1 MEDRL
6 RRLETH
12 VKNHP
17 TDYQSVIS
25 LLKLR
30 SAFIEKQRKQK
41 QIERLRKVAA
51 YRKMLKEGNN
61 GKYSK

>member
-1 MEDRL
+1 MDDRL

-12 VKNHP
+12 VRNHP

-30 SAFIEKQRKQK
+30 SKAIEKQRKQK
-41 QIERLRKVAA
+41 QIKHLRKVAA
-51 YRKMLKEGNN
+51 YRKMLKEEGHGN
-61 GKYSK
+61 

>member
-6 RRLETH
+6 RRLEIH
-12 VKNHP
+12 VRNHP

-30 SAFIEKQRKQK
+30 SKAIEQQKKQGM
-41 QIERLRKVAA
+41 IEYLRKVAA

-61 GKYSK
+61 GN

>member
-30 SAFIEKQRKQK
+30 SEVIEKQRKQS
-41 QIERLRKVAA
+41 QIEHLRKVAA
-51 YRKMLKEGNN
+51 YRKMLKEREN
-61 GKYSK
+61 GRE

>member
-12 VKNHP
+12 VRNHP

-30 SAFIEKQRKQK
+30 SAFIEKQQKQK
-41 QIERLRKVAA
+41 QIERLRKVAS
-51 YRKMLKEGNN
+51 YRKMLKEADN
-61 GKYSK
+61 GKHSE